1 MLKWKCHRKIHGQH
15 SNWGAKVKEEVGQF
29 WSLAILQFCR
39 EFYKTGHISPILSPA
54 DSPPSKTNLGQE
66 IKSIL
71 IKTTN
76 TDFRSRPPSLI
87 YFVKFSL
94 YHALIYIRYFMIPLT
109 QPHSWYESQPAV
121 VYFFPAV
128 LLFSIEDAKFWP
140 VLAKFD
146 YFVANIQ
153 TFCRIFYRPI

>member
-1 MLKWKCHRKIHGQH
+1 MISNKFSPKLLSIFVSLNHQSLVVQFGWPKKQQMLKWKCHRKIHGQP

-109 QPHSWYESQPAV
+109 QPHSWY
-121 VYFFPAV
+121 
-128 LLFSIEDAKFWP
+128 
-140 VLAKFD
+140 
-146 YFVANIQ
+146 
-153 TFCRIFYRPI
+153 

>member
-1 MLKWKCHRKIHGQH
+1 MISNNFSPKLLSIFVSLNHQSLVVQFGWPKKQQMLNWKCHRKIHGQH

-109 QPHSWYESQPAV
+109 QPHSWY
-121 VYFFPAV
+121 
-128 LLFSIEDAKFWP
+128 
-140 VLAKFD
+140 
-146 YFVANIQ
+146 
-153 TFCRIFYRPI
+153 